1 MNLSLMTD
9 LCRMKGSRIFG
20 GARVGDVRRERGWSQ
35 QELASRIG
43 VSRAEVSAIENGRL
57 TPSIATALRLAA
69 ALERGVEDLFTLS
82 DPTRIAPSWAWP
94 APASEGRYW
103 EAGVGRQRLIFPIEP
118 TALGSLPHDGRYGP
132 GGLARSSSAEGTRT
146 LVLAGCDPA
155 VGLLAEELSRQE
167 RVRLIPLARG
177 SREALELLARGLVHA
192 AGLHWSGEG
201 GEDANAA
208 IVSRRL
214 GSGYRLVHV
223 ARWQEGV
230 ALQASVR
237 TRSAGSL
244 ARAKLRWVA
253 REEGSGARRVL
264 DRLLGERARRF
275 RHVARDHREVALAIR
290 TGYAQAGVAVKLVA
304 EEAGLGFIGLQQ
316 EDYDLCYREDLR
328 GDEAVAALRRA
339 LGRASLKRLVGELSG
354 YDTRRM
360 GEERV
365 VA

>member
-1 MNLSLMTD
+1 MGLRNA
-9 LCRMKGSRIFG
+9 G
-20 GARVGDVRRERGWSQ
+20 GIRVREARRDRAWSQ
-35 QELASRIG
+35 QTLASRIG

-82 DPTRIAPSWAWP
+82 DSTAAPPPSWAWP
-94 APASEGRYW
+94 PPPSEGRYW
-103 EAGVGRQRLIFPIEP
+103 EAAIGRKRLLFPAEP
-118 TALGSLPHDGRYGP
+118 TALGSLGHDGRYGP
-132 GGLARSSSAEGTRT
+132 EGLARSISAGAART

-155 VGLLAEELSRQE
+155 VGLLGEELMRGE
-167 RVRLIPLARG
+167 GIRLLPLARG
-177 SREALELLARGLVHA
+177 SREALGLLERGLVHA
-192 AGLHWSGEG
+192 AGVHWSGEKG
-201 GEDANAA
+201 GDANAA
-208 IVSRRL
+208 MVSRML

-237 TRSAGSL
+237 TRSASSL
-244 ARAKLRWVA
+244 ARANLRWVA

-264 DRLLGERARRF
+264 DRLLGVRARRF
-275 RHVARDHREVALAIR
+275 RHVARDHRAVAVAIR

-304 EEAGLGFIGLQQ
+304 EEAGLDFIALEQ

-328 GDEAVAALRRA
+328 GDEALRALRRA
-339 LGRASLKRLVGELSG
+339 LRRVALRRLVDELPG
-354 YDTRRM
+354 YDSGRM
-360 GEERV
+360 GEERA